1 MAKWSGGSASF
12 SWEPYALCSAHVGTR
27 YQVQCGAFHFELR
40 ITGQIPFSYIADPGV
55 VVGVGGVG
63 GVDGGDDGG
72 VGVGGVDGGGVGLVG
87 GRERGQG
94 QAWNILSLQHSAT
107 LQYSGCNSL
116 QLEHSATLGL
126 QTSAPQCNTW
136 IATQL
141 ATLHNTAC
149 NTMQQC
155 NTRIAKYTLYL
166 YLHFT
171 CICTTIVFVFAVQRA
186 W

>member
-1 MAKWSGGSASF
+1 MQ
-12 SWEPYALCSAHVGTR
+12 YAVHNVGTR

-40 ITGQIPFSYIADPGV
+40 ITGQIPFSLFLAEPGV
-55 VVGVGGVG
+55 VV
-63 GVDGGDDGG
+63 G

-126 QTSAPQCNTW
+126 HHG
-136 IATQL
+136 

-171 CICTTIVFVFAVQRA
+171 CICTTIVFVLTLQLYLCLHCSNICICICTTIVFVLTLQLQ
-186 W
+186 